1 METFITLSLLA
12 TGIGA
17 LLWPVWFRAETK
29 SRRRRDDGYSPP
41 HLMGV
46 FDEVFYPSAYSAV
59 QIIDVET
66 RAPAPS
72 PLPGDPA
79 HIAVPAATSAPHRR
93 QTAVPASDEQQFA
106 ATEPIRPS
114 PEPAAR

>member
-1 METFITLSLLA
+1 VITIALLV

-17 LLWPVWFRAETK
+17 LLWPVWFRAETRAK
-29 SRRRRDDGYSPP
+29 RRRDSRYSPP

-59 QIIDVET
+59 QIVDAET
-66 RAPAPS
+66 RAPAPP

-79 HIAVPAATSAPHRR
+79 HIPGSSEASDPHRR
-93 QTAVPASDEQQFA
+93 HLALPAPRGQQYAADE
-106 ATEPIRPS
+106 TPKRPS
-114 PEPAAR
+114 RG